1 MYLHVCVCM
10 PAIAERLRPA
20 YPALPERA
28 GVGSIPVEYV
38 VSLLHSGQTA
48 ADSSRGPH
56 CHHSTIPRSMHG
68 HKDSACFRTTA
79 PFPEA
84 CTATRP
90 KDACYKLGVCD
101 SQGAP
106 GSGSPLLYINTWAMV
121 WPNDYPALAT

>member
-10 PAIAERLRPA
+10 PAIAEPDRIRPA

-38 VSLLHSGQTA
+38 VSLSHILGKLQLIPA
-48 ADSSRGPH
+48 GD
-56 CHHSTIPRSMHG
+56 HSTIPRSMHG

-101 SQGAP
+101 RQGAP
-106 GSGSPLLYINTWAMV
+106 GSGSPLFYINTWAMV
-121 WPNDYPALAT
+121 WPNDYPARAP